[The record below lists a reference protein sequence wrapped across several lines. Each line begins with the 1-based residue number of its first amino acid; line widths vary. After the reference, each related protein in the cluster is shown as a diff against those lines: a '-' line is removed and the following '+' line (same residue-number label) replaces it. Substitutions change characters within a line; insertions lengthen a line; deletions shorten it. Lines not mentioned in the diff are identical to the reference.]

1 MEISKAKKLQREAQ
15 MKIDEILNV
24 LSKETEC
31 HLRVDVDT
39 AHMMSAELPTYM
51 CDIPLM
57 I

>member
-57 I
+57 V